1 VAEAVAVFIAAGVVL
16 STLFVK
22 QHYIADEVAGV
33 VLALLVGKILFD
45 RLWSD

>member
-1 VAEAVAVFIAAGVVL
+1 MAEAVAVFIAAGVVL